1 MTQSEYT
8 VYGAQWPVSGS
19 WCQCYPLARPP
30 GGYSPNSAQP
40 GAPRKSLR
48 YPPDRTTLADLFFQQ
63 TNLFSSSSILLPL
76 FPSSSILFS
85 LFCSVVLYRHKAMI
99 TAHTYSHELASWR
112 TKHPKTAMRAVIK
125 IYVHIWF
132 YRRIEFVK
140 PVSHGGTCTVID
152 VPW

>member
-1 MTQSEYT
+1 MRLCRAVTQSEYT

-63 TNLFSSSSILLPL
+63 TNLFPSSSILLPL

-85 LFCSVVLYRHKAMI
+85 LFCSVVLYIQTQGHDYGAYIFARTSVLTNQTSEDCDACSDKNLC
-99 TAHTYSHELASWR
+99 TYLILS
-112 TKHPKTAMRAVIK
+112 T
-125 IYVHIWF
+125 
-132 YRRIEFVK
+132 YRVR
-140 PVSHGGTCTVID
+140 
-152 VPW
+152 